1 MNRVYSFVESYLSMQ
16 FSFARRV
23 VASGQFWILLPI
35 YNFYGIRS
43 CTRGKDR
50 VRVSSSEII
59 DSNNNLKN
67 VRVIFIEFACTKIEY
82 FFILYELR
90 KLETSKV
97 QNWHII
103 IISFEILSFNV
114 STLFQLITLNFSQ
127 GIIDC
132 QENIKPW
139 SVPRYPLTRVKY
151 RWSLRHFSPFN
162 N

>member
-1 MNRVYSFVESYLSMQ
+1 MNRVYSFVESYLYMQ

-82 FFILYELR
+82 IFILYELR

-132 QENIKPW
+132 QENIKP
-139 SVPRYPLTRVKY
+139 
-151 RWSLRHFSPFN
+151 
-162 N
+162 